1 MRGRRARLI
10 LWAAL
15 AVLLAGTAWDG
26 LRLAER
32 RALNAAIGSGD
43 LEAIPDEAP
52 PRALFAKAY
61 YQAQEGR
68 IGAAGE
74 LYREIADRVPEDLRA
89 AVHYN
94 LGNTLYRQA
103 VLLTQMPRANI
114 RPVLQM
120 TRQQYRNALRLDDRL
135 LRAKFNLEYI
145 GSADPNPDQELEFQ
159 ESTSRPQAGPMTQW
173 RLINRYPEGLP

>member
-1 MRGRRARLI
+1 MRGRRARPI
-10 LWAAL
+10 LWSAL
-15 AVLLAGTAWDG
+15 AVLLAGTAWEG
-26 LRLAER
+26 LRLAELR
-32 RALNAAIGSGD
+32 GLNAAIRSGD
-43 LEAIPDEAP
+43 PEAIPADAP

-61 YQAQEGR
+61 HQAQQDQ
-68 IGAAGE
+68 IGAAAE
-74 LYREIADRVPEDLRA
+74 LYRQIADRVPEGLRA

-94 LGNTLYRQA
+94 LGNTFYRQA

-120 TRQQYRNALRLDDRL
+120 TRQQYRNALRLDSEL

-145 GSADPNPDQELEFQ
+145 GSADPNPDQSLEFQ
-159 ESTSRPQAGPMTQW
+159 ESTSRPQPGPMTQW